1 MSNSFAPPAPKPA
14 VAPST
19 SFDPDSIAEAGAAGN
34 GAGLPLFL
42 KGGLLDTPGDQ
53 HEKQA
58 ERVASK
64 VTQNRTT
71 APVNGGAASSIP
83 GAGTPL
89 PSDVR
94 GRIEGVLGADLGDV
108 RLRHGAEESR
118 ATGALH
124 ARAFTHKNE
133 IWLRN
138 PADSSNTELLA
149 HESAHVVQ
157 QAGPEGHSSV
167 PAIQRDPDPAPITSP
182 SQLPPVNGPSGT
194 AGQAETSGAQA
205 QAATTDVANVCTPA
219 AAVAPE
225 PAAMVLP
232 RTRLQAGRNPA
243 APGGAQPGAPE
254 AGGPA
259 GPGGAGGPQPADG
272 APQADGAGGAGP
284 QANGGTPDGAGGAD
298 PAAAGGDSSV
308 AALDTGTVALL
319 DEELAEHQRWAGALG
334 HVGGASSL
342 ERAEFVAEAAGGGF
356 LTGVASGAAM
366 GLGMGLIGRA
376 AARYIPI
383 PGIGGVLGG
392 AMAVYGMAHRDWSAT
407 GATIGK
413 FGEGNDNLR
422 DAGEQHRRGCRSDRR
437 RFQHAER
444 DQRNC
449 RYPADRGLR
458 SNGCCGNC
466 GHRHPWRD
474 RHAGA
479 DPA

>member
-19 SFDPDSIAEAGAAGN
+19 SFDPSSIAEAGAAGN

-157 QAGPEGHSSV
+157 QAGPEGQSSV

-194 AGQAETSGAQA
+194 AGQAETSGAQHKP
-205 QAATTDVANVCTPA
+205 QQRMWLMSVRRLPRLRRNRP
-219 AAVAPE
+219 P
-225 PAAMVLP
+225 MVLP
-232 RTRLQAGRNPA
+232 RTRLQAGRNPLLPVA
-243 APGGAQPGAPE
+243 RNPARQKQVGRRDPEEQVVHNRPTVHPKPMAQAVRVRKRMAELRTGQAEPTRPRL
-254 AGGPA
+254 AGIPCCRA
-259 GPGGAGGPQPADG
+259 GYRD
-272 APQADGAGGAGP
+272 
-284 QANGGTPDGAGGAD
+284 
-298 PAAAGGDSSV
+298 
-308 AALDTGTVALL
+308 
-319 DEELAEHQRWAGALG
+319 
-334 HVGGASSL
+334 GGAS
-342 ERAEFVAEAAGGGF
+342 R
-356 LTGVASGAAM
+356 
-366 GLGMGLIGRA
+366 
-376 AARYIPI
+376 
-383 PGIGGVLGG
+383 
-392 AMAVYGMAHRDWSAT
+392 
-407 GATIGK
+407 
-413 FGEGNDNLR
+413 
-422 DAGEQHRRGCRSDRR
+422 
-437 RFQHAER
+437 
-444 DQRNC
+444 
-449 RYPADRGLR
+449 
-458 SNGCCGNC
+458 
-466 GHRHPWRD
+466 
-474 RHAGA
+474 
-479 DPA
+479 